1 MTKKFRY
8 ANDVTIKFSV
18 FTTNNKIVDRVVEK
32 LVKLLNKNDIG
43 ADVQITRTFESYPIR
58 EDNTDILE
66 D

>member
-1 MTKKFRY
+1 MTEKFRY
-8 ANDVTIKFSV
+8 TNDVTIKFSV

-43 ADVQITRTFESYPIR
+43 VDIQINRTFESYPSR
-58 EDNTDILE
+58 EDNTDISE

>member
-1 MTKKFRY
+1 
-8 ANDVTIKFSV
+8 VTIKFSV

-58 EDNTDILE
+58 EDNTDISE